1 MNESLCD
8 LYIQLGKIGG
18 LAACRRTIL
27 SITRTKQKIPTLHIV
42 DYPAEHLQRYC
53 VIWVLSI
60 CAACSLIGVSAQSCG
75 CLLKTIPAQSR
86 AVYIVIRQSVFAAME
101 EIRCK
106 QSTNANDSGQL
117 DAIMRVTA
125 HSSVSSWR
133 CLYNC
138 ITKNHTWP
146 FALAMLFSVVSG
158 MIIPALAVFLGMI
171 FEAFTKYGG
180 QSISGSDLVK
190 QTSAYGK
197 GLVALGCISGLFNAI
212 FFMCWIIFGELQA
225 RGARGETFDKML
237 DKNMAWIDTRSFGVE
252 ALVSQLQM
260 YVFDI
265 FKFRDYAQP

>member
-1 MNESLCD
+1 MNED
-8 LYIQLGKIGG
+8 FRGLYIQFGKIGG

-27 SITRTKQKIPTLHIV
+27 SIMRTKREIPTLHIV
-42 DYPAEHLQRYC
+42 NYPTEHLQRYC
-53 VIWVLSI
+53 VICLFSI
-60 CAACSLIGVSAQSCG
+60 CASCSLIGVSAQPCAF
-75 CLLKTIPAQSR
+75 LLTTISAQPR
-86 AVYIVIRQSVFAAME
+86 AVYIVIRQLVFAAMD
-101 EIRCK
+101 EIK
-106 QSTNANDSGQL
+106 SNKNTNADDCGQF
-117 DAIMRVTA
+117 DAIMRDTA
-125 HSSVSSWR
+125 HSSDSSWR
-133 CLYNC
+133 CLYRFT
-138 ITKNHTWP
+138 TKNHTWS
-146 FALAMLFSVVSG
+146 FALAMLFSVISG
-158 MIIPALAVFLGMI
+158 MIIPALAVFLRLI

-197 GLVALGCISGLFNAI
+197 GLVALGCISGLLNAV

-265 FKFRDYAQP
+265 SKLRDYAQP